1 MGNMLAIN
9 KALGAKRDA
18 LKANEEKGFTLI
30 ELLVVVLIIGIL
42 AAIAVPVYLG
52 IQNDAREKAAIADL
66 TTVRTAVVAYT
77 TTNDGQYP
85 ATLLGATS
93 DIADSVKLDENRW
106 ASIVW
111 TGGSAP
117 TASSTSWSI
126 TGTLQDG
133 GDVYIVTD
141 SAAPAKQAAP
151 VGGGGDDD

>member
-1 MGNMLAIN
+1 MLAIQ
-9 KALGAKRDA
+9 KVLADKRDA

-85 ATLLGATS
+85 AVLLGDTS
-93 DIADSVKLDENRW
+93 DIAESVKLDENRW

-117 TASSTSWSI
+117 TAASTSWSI

-133 GDVYIVTD
+133 GDTYVVTD
-141 SAAPAKQAAP
+141 SEAPKKVEAAAP
-151 VGGGGDDD
+151 GGGDD